1 MPDGGEILN
10 KNICKK
16 TSGLLFA
23 AIFLLSG
30 GVLAGCGGG
39 ESESEE
45 IISCYLDFINPET
58 GEYLAESPLTYKD
71 CYLTYDGTEKTL
83 NYVVRVIDN
92 DEIITPKIEVTLHY
106 SKEPSEGSPG
116 YKANAVKER
125 GVYYLVVDDIRYN
138 IEKYFIF
145 SGATVP
151 IYVQ

>member
-1 MPDGGEILN
+1 M
-10 KNICKK
+10 
-16 TSGLLFA
+16 FA

-39 ESESEE
+39 ESESEEIISCYLDEE

-106 SKEPSEGSPG
+106 SKEPSEGNPG
-116 YKANAVKER
+116 YKANAVKEQ
-125 GVYYLVVDDIRYN
+125 GMYYLMVDDIRYN

>member
-1 MPDGGEILN
+1 M
-10 KNICKK
+10 
-16 TSGLLFA
+16 FA

-45 IISCYLDFINPET
+45 IISCYLDFINPKT
-58 GEYLAESPLTYKD
+58 GEYLAEPHGWDYKD

-83 NYVVRVIDN
+83 DYVVRVIDN

-106 SKEPSEGSPG
+106 SKEPSERSPG

-125 GVYYLVVDDIRYN
+125 GMYYLVVDDIRYN